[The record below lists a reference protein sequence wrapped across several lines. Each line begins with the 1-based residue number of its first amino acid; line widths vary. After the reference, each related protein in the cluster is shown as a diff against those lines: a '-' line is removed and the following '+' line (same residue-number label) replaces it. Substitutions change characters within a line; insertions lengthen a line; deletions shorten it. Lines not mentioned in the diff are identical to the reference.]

1 MLRNHLL
8 VALRNIGKRKAFTF
22 INTLGLTVGMTVCL
36 LILTYARYEMSY
48 DRSHSNADRIY
59 RVTVDMYNGEAFQVA
74 DAQCYPGVGLLA
86 TEEFPE
92 IEEYAMARH
101 YGRFLFKNGNI
112 AFNEDRA
119 YIANPG
125 WLTVFDWEM
134 IAGDRETAL
143 DEPGR
148 LVISES
154 MAKKYFGDEN
164 PMGKMLTVVPGGD
177 EIPMMV
183 NGIFKDVAHNNH
195 LKFDVLISYETAV
208 QAMGWKYENWNG
220 NNEFMYLLSNQPEL
234 SDDFEER
241 FNAAYYARTEPREER
256 GDALVLQPL
265 TDIHLKSDRTYEAEV
280 NGSQTIVNILL
291 VVAVFVLIVAWVNY
305 INLAT
310 ARAMERGKEVGVR
323 KVLGSG
329 KGALIRQF
337 LVEAA
342 FLNLLA
348 IVLTITSIQL
358 VLPVFN
364 DLAGVQL
371 SFNILNDPQ
380 MLMQVIT
387 VFIIGTLASG
397 LYPSLVLSNFRPLAV
412 LSGKLKDSHS
422 GLLLRKGLVVFQF
435 LITMLLL
442 VGTVAIYK
450 QVNHM
455 RSQKLGVD
463 MAQTIIVKS
472 PVVADDGK
480 QQYEKRQTFAAELAR
495 ISQVEGVTFS
505 ETIFGQGT
513 NDMNSSTGIYSVQD
527 KAGEGVNFYFFHVDD
542 QFVPNFDLKVLAG
555 RAFDRKLE
563 SPFEDTDRQFQGM
576 MINETSRKLLGFA
589 SNEDAIGKKINRW
602 GRIFNIIGVFNDYNH
617 HSLKTEVDPTVF
629 FFDKTGLRSNYT
641 AIKVAGSSNPGQ
653 SYKSA
658 LAQIEKTYREVYPAS
673 DFDYYFLDEHFNEQ
687 YRADQQFGT
696 VFTTF
701 ALITI
706 FVSILGLFGLA
717 LYEIQQRIKEIGIRK
732 VLGASAPTIIRL
744 LAKDFMKL
752 IFISVIVALPLAYF
766 GMDAWLSSYA
776 YRIEI
781 SWYLFVLPAVVLL
794 VVALGT
800 IIGQTIKVARRNP
813 VDALRYE

>member
-36 LILTYARYEMSY
+36 LIVTYARYEMSY
-48 DRSHSNADRIY
+48 DRSHPNADRIY

-101 YGRFLFKNGNI
+101 IGRFLFKNGSL
-112 AFNEDRA
+112 AFNEDKA

-143 DEPGR
+143 DEPGM

-154 MAKKYFGDEN
+154 VAKKYFGDED

-183 NGIFKDVAHNNH
+183 NGVFKDQAENNH
-195 LKFDVLISYETAV
+195 LKFDALISYETAI
-208 QAMGWKYENWNG
+208 QGLGWKYENWNG
-220 NNEFMYLLSNQPEL
+220 NNEFMYLLTNQPEL
-234 SDDFEER
+234 SEDFEER
-241 FNAAYYARTEPREER
+241 FNTAYYARTESREER

-265 TDIHLKSDRTYEAEV
+265 TDIHLKSDKTYEAEV
-280 NGSQTIVNILL
+280 NGNQSIVNILM
-291 VVAVFVLIVAWVNY
+291 VVAIFVLVVAWVNY

-348 IVLTITSIQL
+348 IVLTVTSIQL
-358 VLPVFN
+358 ILPLFN
-364 DLAGVQL
+364 DLAGVRL
-371 SFNILNDPQ
+371 SFNILSDPQ
-380 MLMQVIT
+380 MLMQVVV
-387 VFIIGTLASG
+387 VFLIGTLASG
-397 LYPSLVLSNFRPLAV
+397 IYPSLVLANFRPLAV
-412 LSGKLKDSHS
+412 LSGKLKDSRG

-455 RSQKLGVD
+455 RSQKLGID
-463 MAQTIIVKS
+463 LAQTIVVQSPIVS
-472 PVVADDGK
+472 EEGE
-480 QQYEKRQTFAAELAR
+480 QQNEKRQTFGAELSR
-495 ISQVEGVTFS
+495 ISQIEGVSFA
-505 ETIFGQGT
+505 ETMFGQGT
-513 NDMNSSTGIYSVQD
+513 NDMNSSTGIYRVED

-542 QFVPNFDLKVLAG
+542 QFIPNFGFEVLAG
-555 RAFDRKLE
+555 RAFDRNIE
-563 SPFEDTDRQFQGM
+563 SPFEDNVNQFQGM
-576 MINETSRKLLGFA
+576 MINETSRKLFGFE
-589 SNEDAIGKKINRW
+589 SNEAAVGQKINRW

-617 HSLKTEVDPTVF
+617 HSLKTKVDPTVF
-629 FFDKTGLRSNYT
+629 FFDKTGMRSNYT
-641 AIKVAGSSNPGQ
+641 AIKVAGSANPGE
-653 SYKSA
+653 SYKAA
-658 LAQIEKTYREVYPAS
+658 LSQIEAVYREVYPSS
-673 DFDYYFLDEHFNEQ
+673 DFDYYFLDEQFNEQ

-696 VFTTF
+696 VFSTF

-732 VLGASAPTIIRL
+732 VLGASAPTIIKL

-752 IFISVIVALPLAYF
+752 ILISVIVALPLAYF

-776 YRIEI
+776 YRIDI

-794 VVALGT
+794 AVALVT
-800 IIGQTIKVARRNP
+800 IIGQTIKVASRNP

>member
-36 LILTYARYEMSY
+36 LIVTYARYEMSY
-48 DRSHSNADRIY
+48 DRSHPNADQIY

-101 YGRFLFKNGNI
+101 IGRFLFKNGSL

-125 WLTVFDWEM
+125 WLTVFDWQM

-154 MAKKYFGDEN
+154 MAEKYFGDED

-183 NGIFKDVAHNNH
+183 NGVFKDLANNNH

-208 QAMGWKYENWNG
+208 QGLGFTYDNWNG
-220 NNEFMYLLSNQPEL
+220 NNEFMYLLSNQPQLGE
-234 SDDFEER
+234 DFEDR
-241 FNAAYYARTEPREER
+241 FNTAYYARTKSREER
-256 GDALVLQPL
+256 GDRLVLQPL
-265 TDIHLKSDRTYEAEV
+265 TDIHLKSDKTYEAEV
-280 NGSQTIVNILL
+280 NGSQSIVNILL
-291 VVAVFVLIVAWVNY
+291 VVAVFVLVVAWVNY

-323 KVLGSG
+323 KVLGSS
-329 KGALIRQF
+329 KGALVWQF
-337 LVEAA
+337 LTEAA

-348 IVLTITSIQL
+348 IVLTITGIQL
-358 VLPVFN
+358 VLPLFN
-364 DLAGVQL
+364 DLAGVRL
-371 SFNILNDPQ
+371 TFNILKDPE
-380 MLMQVIT
+380 LVSQVLI
-387 VFIIGTLASG
+387 VFVVGTLASG
-397 LYPSLVLSNFRPLAV
+397 IYPSLVLSNFRPLAV
-412 LSGKLKDSHS
+412 LTGKLKDSRG
-422 GLLLRKGLVVFQF
+422 GLMLRKGLVVFQF

-442 VGTVAIYK
+442 VGTVAIYQ

-455 RSQKLGVD
+455 RSQKLGID
-463 MAQTIIVKS
+463 MAQTIVVKS
-472 PVVADDGK
+472 PVVAIDGD
-480 QQYEKRQTFAAELAR
+480 QQYEKRKTFKSELSRLAQ
-495 ISQVEGVTFS
+495 ISGVSFS

-513 NDMNSSTGIYSVQD
+513 NDMNSTTGMHRPAD
-527 KAGEGVNFYFFHVDD
+527 KMGDGVNFYFFRVDD
-542 QFVPNFDLKVLAG
+542 QFVKNFGFEVLAG
-555 RAFDRKLE
+555 RAFDEKLE
-563 SPFEDTDRQFQGM
+563 STFEEQSSTYQNL
-576 MINETSRKLLGFA
+576 MINETSRKLFGFE
-589 SNEDAIGKKINRW
+589 SNEAAIDQKIKSF
-602 GRIFNIIGVFNDYNH
+602 GLTFTIVGVFNDYNH
-617 HSLKTEVDPTVF
+617 HSLKTKVDPTIF
-629 FFDKTGLRSNYT
+629 MYDKTGRNANYT
-641 AIKVAGSSNPGQ
+641 SIKVEGGSNPGE

-658 LAQIEKTYREVYPAS
+658 LNKIESVYREVYPSS
-673 DFDYYFLDEHFNEQ
+673 DFDYYFLDEKFNEQ
-687 YRADQQFGT
+687 YRADQQFGS

-701 ALITI
+701 AIITI

-732 VLGASAPTIIRL
+732 VLGASAPTIIKL
-744 LAKDFMKL
+744 LARDFMKL
-752 IFISVIVALPLAYF
+752 ILISVIVALPLAYF

-776 YRIEI
+776 YRISI

-794 VVALGT
+794 AVALTT